1 MASLKV
7 ALLGVALAMLSAC
20 AAQTPANS
28 PAPSLSTQQRFA
40 GRPGVTVLAADAIAA
55 PVRGQT
61 LYVPVYAEIFD
72 ADQNRTFQLTVTLS
86 LRNTDRDQPIA
97 ITSLDYYNSGGDRV
111 VAYLDQP
118 IQLGPLASTEVV
130 IDSRMDRS
138 ANRSDVAGG
147 VGANFIVQWQ
157 SAAAV
162 SDPVVEAVM
171 ISSAS
176 QQGMSFVSPARV
188 VDELPPE

>member
-1 MASLKV
+1 MASLKKV
-7 ALLGVALAMLSAC
+7 TLLGVALGMLSAC
-20 AAQTPANS
+20 AAQAPTNS
-28 PAPSLSTQQRFA
+28 PAPNLSTQQQFA
-40 GRPGVTVLAADAIAA
+40 GRPGVTVLAADALAA
-55 PVRGQT
+55 AVQGQT
-61 LYVPVYAEIFD
+61 LYVPVYTEIFD

-97 ITSLDYYNSGGDRV
+97 ITALDYYNSGGDRV

-130 IDSRMDRS
+130 IDRGNVS
-138 ANRSDVAGG
+138 GG
-147 VGANFIVQWQ
+147 VGANFIVEWQ
-157 SAAAV
+157 SAAPV
-162 SDPVVEAVM
+162 SDPVIEAVM

-188 VDELPPE
+188 IELLPPED

>member
-1 MASLKV
+1 MASLKKV
-7 ALLGVALAMLSAC
+7 ALLGVALALLSAC
-20 AAQTPANS
+20 AAQTTANS
-28 PAPSLSTQQRFA
+28 PAPSVSTQQRFA
-40 GRPGVTVLAADAIAA
+40 GRPGVTVLAAADAPAT
-55 PVRGQT
+55 PVQGQT

-72 ADQNRTFQLTVTLS
+72 ADQDRTFQLTATLS
-86 LRNTDRDQPIA
+86 LRNTDRDQPIV
-97 ITSLDYYNSGGDRV
+97 ITTLDYYNSGGDRV

-130 IDSRMDRS
+130 IDR
-138 ANRSDVAGG
+138 NDVAGG

-171 ISSAS
+171 ISSVS

-188 VDELPPE
+188 VDELPPDE

>member
-7 ALLGVALAMLSAC
+7 ALLGVALTMLSAC
-20 AAQTPANS
+20 ATQTAANS
-28 PAPSLSTQQRFA
+28 PVPSLSTQQRFSD
-40 GRPGVTVLAADAIAA
+40 RPGVAVLAAEALAT
-55 PVRGQT
+55 PVQGQT

-72 ADQNRTFQLTVTLS
+72 SDQNRTFQLTVTLS
-86 LRNTDRDQPIA
+86 LRNTDRNQPIV
-97 ITSLDYYNSGGDRV
+97 ISTLDYYNSGGDRV

-118 IQLGPLASTEVV
+118 IQLSPLASTEVV
-130 IDSRMDRS
+130 ID
-138 ANRSDVAGG
+138 RSDVAGG

-162 SDPVVEAVM
+162 SDPVIEAVM

-176 QQGMSFVSPARV
+176 QQGMSFVSPGRV
-188 VDELPPE
+188 IETLPPE